1 MKTVG
6 VITGDFVGTSKLDD
20 DWRIEMLSIIEN
32 VAEEFQHYRG
42 KIQFEFYRGDSFQM
56 LVERPEQTLLMA
68 ILLRAALCNHTHKN
82 SPFIWDARV
91 AVGIGEIIYKS
102 KDLAR
107 SNGDAF
113 VFSGRTLDSM
123 KNKFLAIKTSWKDV
137 NDEFAVSTPFADE
150 IISNWTIKQAGLMYD
165 YLLSGVSQF
174 QLAIEKNMTA
184 QNVNNILKAAKAEL
198 IINYLKR
205 FEKVI
210 HDRIF

>member
-1 MKTVG
+1 MEIVG
-6 VITGDFVGTSKLDD
+6 VITGDFVGSSKVDD
-20 DWRIEMLSIIEN
+20 DWRIEMISIIEN
-32 VAEEFQHYRG
+32 VAEDFYSNRG
-42 KIQFEFYRGDSFQM
+42 KTQLEFYRGDSFQI
-56 LVERPEQTLLMA
+56 LVENPEQTLLMA

-82 SPFIWDARV
+82 SSFIWDARV
-91 AVGIGEIIYKS
+91 AVGIGNVKYKS
-102 KDLAR
+102 KDLAK

-113 VFSGRTLDSM
+113 IFSGRALDSM
-123 KNKFLAIKTSWKDV
+123 KNKLLAIKTCWKDV

-150 IISNWTIKQAGLMYD
+150 IISNWTIKQGGLIYD

-174 QLAIEKNMTA
+174 QLAKERKMTA

-210 HDRIF
+210 HDRIS